1 MYGIKKNNGYVFL
14 FTSLE
19 DIGTTTS
26 LIKSQL
32 IYLTLLTILLSIV
45 IAMFLSR
52 RIAKPISDMTKKA
65 TKLAD
70 GNYNLVF
77 KNTGINELDE
87 LANSLNYLEQEVS
100 KTDTYRR
107 DLMANVS
114 HDLKTPLT
122 MIKAY
127 AEMIKDITID
137 DKEKTIKNLDVII
150 EETERLNILVNDIL
164 ELSKLQNN
172 HDNLDIEEFDIVL
185 LIKDI
190 LRRYEIIKET
200 ENYNLILESP
210 ESIIVKADK
219 KRISQVIYNLI
230 NNAVNYTGDDLKVIV
245 RLTEESKDCLVEII
259 DTGKGIDE
267 EDLQNIW
274 NRYYKQEKN
283 HKRNVIGTGLGLSIV
298 KNILE
303 QHHFDYGVKSIK
315 NHGTTFYF
323 KIKNSSWEKYHN
335 SDRFVDIDG
344 SEEGVFTLLYENQDF
359 FLGYIADKKK
369 KGNYMQPFL
378 YDKMKDKTYLLRWCD
393 YYEHL
398 KELDYFE
405 GYEARG
411 IFEDY
416 FIAHV
421 SFSTLDQYNIFERVK
436 DGALKITNPELERVI
451 QNLNTDSNPV
461 LILTKFKHL

>member
-1 MYGIKKNNGYVFL
+1 MNELVEQVKNIDNSSILSSIDDISLDNNICLEYIDNWGNKYYFNNKTTSCLLGKNKNIDKELVKIKQSQEEIYFEKILNPLNNSTSLLYGIKKNNGYVFL

-172 HDNLDIEEFDIVL
+172 QDNLDIEEFDIVS

-230 NNAVNYTGDDLKVIV
+230 NNAVNYTGDDLRVIV

-267 EDLQNIW
+267 EDFQNIW

-283 HKRNVIGTGLGLSIV
+283 HKRNIVGTGLGLSIV

-323 KIKNSSWEKYHN
+323 KIKK
-335 SDRFVDIDG
+335 
-344 SEEGVFTLLYENQDF
+344 
-359 FLGYIADKKK
+359 
-369 KGNYMQPFL
+369 
-378 YDKMKDKTYLLRWCD
+378 
-393 YYEHL
+393 
-398 KELDYFE
+398 
-405 GYEARG
+405 
-411 IFEDY
+411 
-416 FIAHV
+416 
-421 SFSTLDQYNIFERVK
+421 
-436 DGALKITNPELERVI
+436 
-451 QNLNTDSNPV
+451 
-461 LILTKFKHL
+461 

>member
-1 MYGIKKNNGYVFL
+1 MNELVEQVKNIDNSSILSSIDDISLDNNICLEYIDNWGNKYYFNNKTTSCLLGKNKNIDKELVKIKQSQEEIYFEKILNPLNNSTSLLYGIKKNNGYVFL

-172 HDNLDIEEFDIVL
+172 QDNLDIEEFDIVS

-230 NNAVNYTGDDLKVIV
+230 NNAVNYTGDDLRVIV

-283 HKRNVIGTGLGLSIV
+283 HKRNIIGTGLGLSIV

-323 KIKNSSWEKYHN
+323 KIKK
-335 SDRFVDIDG
+335 
-344 SEEGVFTLLYENQDF
+344 
-359 FLGYIADKKK
+359 
-369 KGNYMQPFL
+369 
-378 YDKMKDKTYLLRWCD
+378 
-393 YYEHL
+393 
-398 KELDYFE
+398 
-405 GYEARG
+405 
-411 IFEDY
+411 
-416 FIAHV
+416 
-421 SFSTLDQYNIFERVK
+421 
-436 DGALKITNPELERVI
+436 
-451 QNLNTDSNPV
+451 
-461 LILTKFKHL
+461 

>member
-1 MYGIKKNNGYVFL
+1 MNELVEQVKNIDNSSILSSIDDISLDNNICLEYIDNWGNKYYFNNKTTSCLLGKNKNIDKELVKIKQSQEEIYFEKILNPLNNSTSLLYGIKKNNGYVFL

-172 HDNLDIEEFDIVL
+172 QDNLDIEEFDIVS

-230 NNAVNYTGDDLKVIV
+230 NNAVNYTGDDLRVIV

-283 HKRNVIGTGLGLSIV
+283 HKRNIVGTGLGLSIV

-323 KIKNSSWEKYHN
+323 KIKK
-335 SDRFVDIDG
+335 
-344 SEEGVFTLLYENQDF
+344 
-359 FLGYIADKKK
+359 
-369 KGNYMQPFL
+369 
-378 YDKMKDKTYLLRWCD
+378 
-393 YYEHL
+393 
-398 KELDYFE
+398 
-405 GYEARG
+405 
-411 IFEDY
+411 
-416 FIAHV
+416 
-421 SFSTLDQYNIFERVK
+421 
-436 DGALKITNPELERVI
+436 
-451 QNLNTDSNPV
+451 
-461 LILTKFKHL
+461 

>member
-1 MYGIKKNNGYVFL
+1 MNELVEQVKSIDNSSILSSIDDISLDNNICLEYVDNWGNKYYFNNKTTSCLLGKNKNIDKELVKIKQSQEEIYFEKILNPLNNSTSLLYGIKKNNGYVFL

-26 LIKSQL
+26 LLKSQL

-77 KNTGINELDE
+77 ENTGINELDE

-127 AEMIKDITID
+127 AEMIKDITIN

-172 HDNLDIEEFDIVL
+172 QDNLDIEEFDIVL

-315 NHGTTFYF
+315 NYGTTFYF
-323 KIKNSSWEKYHN
+323 KIKK
-335 SDRFVDIDG
+335 
-344 SEEGVFTLLYENQDF
+344 
-359 FLGYIADKKK
+359 
-369 KGNYMQPFL
+369 
-378 YDKMKDKTYLLRWCD
+378 
-393 YYEHL
+393 
-398 KELDYFE
+398 
-405 GYEARG
+405 
-411 IFEDY
+411 
-416 FIAHV
+416 
-421 SFSTLDQYNIFERVK
+421 
-436 DGALKITNPELERVI
+436 
-451 QNLNTDSNPV
+451 
-461 LILTKFKHL
+461 

>member
-1 MYGIKKNNGYVFL
+1 MNELVEKVKNIDSTNILSSIDDISLDNNICLEYVDNWGNKYYFNNKTTSCLLGKNKNIDKELVKIKQSQEEISFEKILNPLNNSVSLLYGIKKGNGYVFL

-26 LIKSQL
+26 LIKNQL

-45 IAMFLSR
+45 IALFLSR
-52 RIAKPISDMTKKA
+52 RIAKPISNMTKMA
-65 TKLAD
+65 TKLAN

-77 KNTGINELDE
+77 ESTGINELDE

-137 DKEKTIKNLDVII
+137 DKEKTIKNLNVII

-172 HDNLDIEEFDIVL
+172 QDNLNIEEFDIVL

-230 NNAVNYTGDDLKVIV
+230 NNAVNYTGDDLKVVI

-259 DTGKGIDE
+259 DTGKGIAE
-267 EDLQNIW
+267 EDIQNIW

-303 QHHFDYGVKSIK
+303 QHHFKYGVNSVK
-315 NHGTTFYF
+315 NQGTTLYF
-323 KIKNSSWEKYHN
+323 KIKK
-335 SDRFVDIDG
+335 
-344 SEEGVFTLLYENQDF
+344 
-359 FLGYIADKKK
+359 
-369 KGNYMQPFL
+369 
-378 YDKMKDKTYLLRWCD
+378 
-393 YYEHL
+393 
-398 KELDYFE
+398 
-405 GYEARG
+405 
-411 IFEDY
+411 
-416 FIAHV
+416 
-421 SFSTLDQYNIFERVK
+421 
-436 DGALKITNPELERVI
+436 
-451 QNLNTDSNPV
+451 
-461 LILTKFKHL
+461 

>member
-1 MYGIKKNNGYVFL
+1 MNELVEQVKNIDNSSILSSIDDISLDNNICLEYVDNWGNKYYFNNKTTSCLLGKNKNIDKELVKIKQSQEEIYFEKILNPLNNSTSLLYGIKKNNGYVFL

-172 HDNLDIEEFDIVL
+172 QDNLDIEEFDIVL

-274 NRYYKQEKN
+274 TRYYKQEKN

-323 KIKNSSWEKYHN
+323 KIKK
-335 SDRFVDIDG
+335 
-344 SEEGVFTLLYENQDF
+344 
-359 FLGYIADKKK
+359 
-369 KGNYMQPFL
+369 
-378 YDKMKDKTYLLRWCD
+378 
-393 YYEHL
+393 
-398 KELDYFE
+398 
-405 GYEARG
+405 
-411 IFEDY
+411 
-416 FIAHV
+416 
-421 SFSTLDQYNIFERVK
+421 
-436 DGALKITNPELERVI
+436 
-451 QNLNTDSNPV
+451 
-461 LILTKFKHL
+461 

>member
-1 MYGIKKNNGYVFL
+1 MNELVEQVKNIDNSSILSSIDDISLDNNICLEYIDNWGNKYYFNNKTTSCLLGKNKNIDKELVKIKQSQEEIYFEKILNPLNNSTSLLYGIKKNNGYVFL

-172 HDNLDIEEFDIVL
+172 QDNLDIEEFDIVS

-267 EDLQNIW
+267 KDFQNIW

-283 HKRNVIGTGLGLSIV
+283 HKRNIVGTGLGLSIV

-323 KIKNSSWEKYHN
+323 KIKK
-335 SDRFVDIDG
+335 
-344 SEEGVFTLLYENQDF
+344 
-359 FLGYIADKKK
+359 
-369 KGNYMQPFL
+369 
-378 YDKMKDKTYLLRWCD
+378 
-393 YYEHL
+393 
-398 KELDYFE
+398 
-405 GYEARG
+405 
-411 IFEDY
+411 
-416 FIAHV
+416 
-421 SFSTLDQYNIFERVK
+421 
-436 DGALKITNPELERVI
+436 
-451 QNLNTDSNPV
+451 
-461 LILTKFKHL
+461 

>member
-1 MYGIKKNNGYVFL
+1 MNELVEQVKNIDNSSILSSIDDISLDNNICLEYIDNWGNKYYFNNKTTSCLLGKNKNIDKELVKIKQSQEEIYFEKILNPLNNSTSLLYGIKKNNGYVFL

-70 GNYNLVF
+70 GNYNLIF

-172 HDNLDIEEFDIVL
+172 QDNLDIEEFDIVS

-230 NNAVNYTGDDLKVIV
+230 NNAVNYTGDDLRVIV

-283 HKRNVIGTGLGLSIV
+283 HKRNIVGTGLGLSIV

-323 KIKNSSWEKYHN
+323 KIKK
-335 SDRFVDIDG
+335 
-344 SEEGVFTLLYENQDF
+344 
-359 FLGYIADKKK
+359 
-369 KGNYMQPFL
+369 
-378 YDKMKDKTYLLRWCD
+378 
-393 YYEHL
+393 
-398 KELDYFE
+398 
-405 GYEARG
+405 
-411 IFEDY
+411 
-416 FIAHV
+416 
-421 SFSTLDQYNIFERVK
+421 
-436 DGALKITNPELERVI
+436 
-451 QNLNTDSNPV
+451 
-461 LILTKFKHL
+461 

>member
-1 MYGIKKNNGYVFL
+1 MNELVEQVKSIDNSSILSSIDDISLDNNICLEYVDNWGNKYYFNNKTTSCLLGKNKNIDKELVKIKQSQEEIYFEKILNPLNNSTSLLYGIKKNNGYVFL

-77 KNTGINELDE
+77 ENTGINELDE

-172 HDNLDIEEFDIVL
+172 QDNLDIEEFDIVL

-323 KIKNSSWEKYHN
+323 KIKK
-335 SDRFVDIDG
+335 
-344 SEEGVFTLLYENQDF
+344 
-359 FLGYIADKKK
+359 
-369 KGNYMQPFL
+369 
-378 YDKMKDKTYLLRWCD
+378 
-393 YYEHL
+393 
-398 KELDYFE
+398 
-405 GYEARG
+405 
-411 IFEDY
+411 
-416 FIAHV
+416 
-421 SFSTLDQYNIFERVK
+421 
-436 DGALKITNPELERVI
+436 
-451 QNLNTDSNPV
+451 
-461 LILTKFKHL
+461 

>member
-1 MYGIKKNNGYVFL
+1 MNELVEQVKSIDNSSILSSIDDISLDNNICLEYVDNWGNKYYFNNKTTSCLLGKNKNIDKELVKIKQSQEEIYFEKILNPLNNSTSLLYGIKKNNGYVFL

-172 HDNLDIEEFDIVL
+172 QDNLDIEEFDIVL

-298 KNILE
+298 KKTL
-303 QHHFDYGVKSIK
+303 HFLNYDISIENVKNGVK
-315 NHGTTFYF
+315 
-323 KIKNSSWEKYHN
+323 
-335 SDRFVDIDG
+335 
-344 SEEGVFTLLYENQDF
+344 FTIY
-359 FLGYIADKKK
+359 
-369 KGNYMQPFL
+369 
-378 YDKMKDKTYLLRWCD
+378 
-393 YYEHL
+393 
-398 KELDYFE
+398 
-405 GYEARG
+405 
-411 IFEDY
+411 
-416 FIAHV
+416 
-421 SFSTLDQYNIFERVK
+421 
-436 DGALKITNPELERVI
+436 
-451 QNLNTDSNPV
+451 
-461 LILTKFKHL
+461 

>member
-1 MYGIKKNNGYVFL
+1 MNELVEQVKNIDNSSILSSIDDISLDNNICLEYVDNWGNKYYFNNKTTSCLLGKNKNIDKELVKIKQSQEEIYFEKILNPLNNSTSLLYGIKKNNGYVFL

-26 LIKSQL
+26 LIKNQL

-77 KNTGINELDE
+77 ESTGINELDE

-127 AEMIKDITID
+127 AEMIKDITIN

-172 HDNLDIEEFDIVL
+172 QDNLDIEEFDIVL

-230 NNAVNYTGDDLKVIV
+230 NNAVNYTGDDLKVTV
-245 RLTEESKDCLVEII
+245 RLTEENKDCLVEII
-259 DTGKGIDE
+259 DTGKGIEE

-298 KNILE
+298 KSILE

-323 KIKNSSWEKYHN
+323 KIKK
-335 SDRFVDIDG
+335 
-344 SEEGVFTLLYENQDF
+344 
-359 FLGYIADKKK
+359 
-369 KGNYMQPFL
+369 
-378 YDKMKDKTYLLRWCD
+378 
-393 YYEHL
+393 
-398 KELDYFE
+398 
-405 GYEARG
+405 
-411 IFEDY
+411 
-416 FIAHV
+416 
-421 SFSTLDQYNIFERVK
+421 
-436 DGALKITNPELERVI
+436 
-451 QNLNTDSNPV
+451 
-461 LILTKFKHL
+461 

>member
-1 MYGIKKNNGYVFL
+1 MSAIHNSLHFKTLEYLIVFSISILLLLWFVQIIFFRIYYEKYQISYMNELVEKVKNIDSTNILSSIDDISLDNNICLEYVDNWGNKYYFNNKTTSCLLGKNKNIDKELVKIKQSQEEISFEKILNPLNNSVSLLYGIKKGNGYVFL

-26 LIKSQL
+26 LIKNQL

-45 IAMFLSR
+45 IALFLSR
-52 RIAKPISDMTKKA
+52 RIAKPISNMTKMA
-65 TKLAD
+65 TKLAN

-77 KNTGINELDE
+77 ESTGINELDE

-137 DKEKTIKNLDVII
+137 DKEKTIKNLNVII

-172 HDNLDIEEFDIVL
+172 QDNLNIEEFDIVL

-230 NNAVNYTGDDLKVIV
+230 NNAVNYTGDDLKVVI

-259 DTGKGIDE
+259 DTGKGIAE
-267 EDLQNIW
+267 EDIQNIW

-303 QHHFDYGVKSIK
+303 QHHFKYGVNSVK
-315 NHGTTFYF
+315 NQGTTFYF
-323 KIKNSSWEKYHN
+323 KIKK
-335 SDRFVDIDG
+335 
-344 SEEGVFTLLYENQDF
+344 
-359 FLGYIADKKK
+359 
-369 KGNYMQPFL
+369 
-378 YDKMKDKTYLLRWCD
+378 
-393 YYEHL
+393 
-398 KELDYFE
+398 
-405 GYEARG
+405 
-411 IFEDY
+411 
-416 FIAHV
+416 
-421 SFSTLDQYNIFERVK
+421 
-436 DGALKITNPELERVI
+436 
-451 QNLNTDSNPV
+451 
-461 LILTKFKHL
+461 

>member
-1 MYGIKKNNGYVFL
+1 MNELVEQVKSIDNSSILSSIDDISLDNNICLEYVDNWGNKYYFNNKTTSCLLGKNKNIDKELVKIKQSQEEIYFEKILNPLNNSTSLLYGIKKNSGYVFL

-172 HDNLDIEEFDIVL
+172 QDNLDIEEFDIVL

-323 KIKNSSWEKYHN
+323 KIKK
-335 SDRFVDIDG
+335 
-344 SEEGVFTLLYENQDF
+344 
-359 FLGYIADKKK
+359 
-369 KGNYMQPFL
+369 
-378 YDKMKDKTYLLRWCD
+378 
-393 YYEHL
+393 
-398 KELDYFE
+398 
-405 GYEARG
+405 
-411 IFEDY
+411 
-416 FIAHV
+416 
-421 SFSTLDQYNIFERVK
+421 
-436 DGALKITNPELERVI
+436 
-451 QNLNTDSNPV
+451 
-461 LILTKFKHL
+461 

>member
-1 MYGIKKNNGYVFL
+1 MNELVEQVKNIDNSSILSSIDDISLDNNICLEYVDNWGNKYYFNNKTTSCLLGKNKNIDKELVKIKQSQEEIYFEKILNPLNNSTSLLYGIKKNNGYVFL

-26 LIKSQL
+26 LLKSQL

-77 KNTGINELDE
+77 ENTGINELDE

-127 AEMIKDITID
+127 AEMIKDITIN

-172 HDNLDIEEFDIVL
+172 QDNLDIEEFDIVL

-230 NNAVNYTGDDLKVIV
+230 NNAVNYTGDDLKVVV

-315 NHGTTFYF
+315 NYGTTFYF
-323 KIKNSSWEKYHN
+323 KIKK
-335 SDRFVDIDG
+335 
-344 SEEGVFTLLYENQDF
+344 
-359 FLGYIADKKK
+359 
-369 KGNYMQPFL
+369 
-378 YDKMKDKTYLLRWCD
+378 
-393 YYEHL
+393 
-398 KELDYFE
+398 
-405 GYEARG
+405 
-411 IFEDY
+411 
-416 FIAHV
+416 
-421 SFSTLDQYNIFERVK
+421 
-436 DGALKITNPELERVI
+436 
-451 QNLNTDSNPV
+451 
-461 LILTKFKHL
+461 

>member
-1 MYGIKKNNGYVFL
+1 MNELVEQVKNIDNSSILSSIDDISLDNNICLEYVDNWGNKYYFNNKTTSCLLGKNKNIDKELVKIKQSQEEIYFEKILNPLNNSTSLLYGIKKNNGYVFL

-172 HDNLDIEEFDIVL
+172 QDNLDIEEFDIVL

-230 NNAVNYTGDDLKVIV
+230 NNAVNYTGDDLKVIA

-323 KIKNSSWEKYHN
+323 KIKK
-335 SDRFVDIDG
+335 
-344 SEEGVFTLLYENQDF
+344 
-359 FLGYIADKKK
+359 
-369 KGNYMQPFL
+369 
-378 YDKMKDKTYLLRWCD
+378 
-393 YYEHL
+393 
-398 KELDYFE
+398 
-405 GYEARG
+405 
-411 IFEDY
+411 
-416 FIAHV
+416 
-421 SFSTLDQYNIFERVK
+421 
-436 DGALKITNPELERVI
+436 
-451 QNLNTDSNPV
+451 
-461 LILTKFKHL
+461 

>member
-1 MYGIKKNNGYVFL
+1 MNELVEQVKNIDNSSILSSIDDISLDKNICLEYVDNWGNKYYFNNKTTSCLLGKNKNIDKELVKIKQSQEEIYFEKILNPLNNSTSLLYGIKKNNGYVFL

-172 HDNLDIEEFDIVL
+172 QDNLDIEEFDIVL

-323 KIKNSSWEKYHN
+323 KIKK
-335 SDRFVDIDG
+335 
-344 SEEGVFTLLYENQDF
+344 
-359 FLGYIADKKK
+359 
-369 KGNYMQPFL
+369 
-378 YDKMKDKTYLLRWCD
+378 
-393 YYEHL
+393 
-398 KELDYFE
+398 
-405 GYEARG
+405 
-411 IFEDY
+411 
-416 FIAHV
+416 
-421 SFSTLDQYNIFERVK
+421 
-436 DGALKITNPELERVI
+436 
-451 QNLNTDSNPV
+451 
-461 LILTKFKHL
+461 

>member
-1 MYGIKKNNGYVFL
+1 MNELVEQVKNIDNSSILSSIDDISLDNNICLEYVDNWGNKYYFNNKTTSCLLGKNKNIDKELVKIKQSQEEIYFEKILNPLNNSTSLLYGIKKNNGYVFL

-26 LIKSQL
+26 LIKNQL

-77 KNTGINELDE
+77 ESTGINELDE

-127 AEMIKDITID
+127 AEMIKDITIN

-172 HDNLDIEEFDIVL
+172 QDNLDIEEFDIVL

-230 NNAVNYTGDDLKVIV
+230 NNAVNYTGDDLKVTV
-245 RLTEESKDCLVEII
+245 RLTEENKDCLVEII
-259 DTGKGIDE
+259 DTGKGIEE

-323 KIKNSSWEKYHN
+323 KIKK
-335 SDRFVDIDG
+335 
-344 SEEGVFTLLYENQDF
+344 
-359 FLGYIADKKK
+359 
-369 KGNYMQPFL
+369 
-378 YDKMKDKTYLLRWCD
+378 
-393 YYEHL
+393 
-398 KELDYFE
+398 
-405 GYEARG
+405 
-411 IFEDY
+411 
-416 FIAHV
+416 
-421 SFSTLDQYNIFERVK
+421 
-436 DGALKITNPELERVI
+436 
-451 QNLNTDSNPV
+451 
-461 LILTKFKHL
+461 

>member
-1 MYGIKKNNGYVFL
+1 MNELVEQVKNIDNSSILSSIDDISLDNNICLEYVDNWGNKYYFNNKTTSCLLGKNKNIDKELVKIKQSQEEIYFEKILNPLNNSTSLLYGIKKNNGYVFL

-77 KNTGINELDE
+77 KSTGINELDE

-172 HDNLDIEEFDIVL
+172 QDNLDIEEFDIVL

-323 KIKNSSWEKYHN
+323 KIKK
-335 SDRFVDIDG
+335 
-344 SEEGVFTLLYENQDF
+344 
-359 FLGYIADKKK
+359 
-369 KGNYMQPFL
+369 
-378 YDKMKDKTYLLRWCD
+378 
-393 YYEHL
+393 
-398 KELDYFE
+398 
-405 GYEARG
+405 
-411 IFEDY
+411 
-416 FIAHV
+416 
-421 SFSTLDQYNIFERVK
+421 
-436 DGALKITNPELERVI
+436 
-451 QNLNTDSNPV
+451 
-461 LILTKFKHL
+461 

>member
-1 MYGIKKNNGYVFL
+1 MNELVEQVKNIDNSSILSSIDDISLDNNICLEYIDNWGNKYYFNNKTTSCLLGKNKNIDKELVKIKQSQEEIYFEKILNPLNNSTSLLYGIKKNNGYVFL

-26 LIKSQL
+26 LIQSQL

-172 HDNLDIEEFDIVL
+172 QDNLDIEEFDIVS

-267 EDLQNIW
+267 EDFQNIW

-283 HKRNVIGTGLGLSIV
+283 HKRNIVGTGLGLSIV

-303 QHHFDYGVKSIK
+303 QHQFDYGVKSIK

-323 KIKNSSWEKYHN
+323 KIKK
-335 SDRFVDIDG
+335 
-344 SEEGVFTLLYENQDF
+344 
-359 FLGYIADKKK
+359 
-369 KGNYMQPFL
+369 
-378 YDKMKDKTYLLRWCD
+378 
-393 YYEHL
+393 
-398 KELDYFE
+398 
-405 GYEARG
+405 
-411 IFEDY
+411 
-416 FIAHV
+416 
-421 SFSTLDQYNIFERVK
+421 
-436 DGALKITNPELERVI
+436 
-451 QNLNTDSNPV
+451 
-461 LILTKFKHL
+461 

>member
-1 MYGIKKNNGYVFL
+1 MNELVEQVKNIDNSSILSSIDDISLDNNICLEYVDNWGNKYYFNNKTTSCLLGKNKNIDKELVKIKQSQEEIYFEKILNPLNNSTSLLYGIKKNNGYVFL

-127 AEMIKDITID
+127 TEMIKDITID

-172 HDNLDIEEFDIVL
+172 QDNLDIEEFDIVL

-323 KIKNSSWEKYHN
+323 KIKK
-335 SDRFVDIDG
+335 
-344 SEEGVFTLLYENQDF
+344 
-359 FLGYIADKKK
+359 
-369 KGNYMQPFL
+369 
-378 YDKMKDKTYLLRWCD
+378 
-393 YYEHL
+393 
-398 KELDYFE
+398 
-405 GYEARG
+405 
-411 IFEDY
+411 
-416 FIAHV
+416 
-421 SFSTLDQYNIFERVK
+421 
-436 DGALKITNPELERVI
+436 
-451 QNLNTDSNPV
+451 
-461 LILTKFKHL
+461 

>member
-1 MYGIKKNNGYVFL
+1 MNELVEKVKNIDSTSILSSIDDLSLDNNICLEYVDNWGNKYYFNNKTTSCLLGKNKNIDKELVKIKQSQEEIYFEKILNPLNNSTSLLYGIKKNNGYVFL

-26 LIKSQL
+26 LIKNQL
-32 IYLTLLTILLSIV
+32 IYLTLLTIVLSII
-45 IAMFLSR
+45 IALFLSK
-52 RIAKPISDMTKKA
+52 RIAKPISNMTKMA

-77 KNTGINELDE
+77 ESTGINELDE

-127 AEMIKDITID
+127 AEMIKDITIN
-137 DKEKTIKNLDVII
+137 DKEKTVKNLDVII

-172 HDNLDIEEFDIVL
+172 QETLFIEEFDVVE

-200 ENYNLILESP
+200 ENYNIILESP
-210 ESIIVKADK
+210 EKIIVKADK

-230 NNAVNYTGDDLKVIV
+230 NNAVNYTGDDLKVTIRV
-245 RLTEESKDCLVEII
+245 TEEVKDCLVEII
-259 DTGKGIDE
+259 DTGKGISP

-303 QHHFDYGVKSIK
+303 QHGFEYGVNSIK
-315 NHGTTFYF
+315 NKGTTFYF
-323 KIKNSSWEKYHN
+323 KIKK
-335 SDRFVDIDG
+335 
-344 SEEGVFTLLYENQDF
+344 
-359 FLGYIADKKK
+359 
-369 KGNYMQPFL
+369 
-378 YDKMKDKTYLLRWCD
+378 
-393 YYEHL
+393 
-398 KELDYFE
+398 
-405 GYEARG
+405 
-411 IFEDY
+411 
-416 FIAHV
+416 
-421 SFSTLDQYNIFERVK
+421 
-436 DGALKITNPELERVI
+436 
-451 QNLNTDSNPV
+451 
-461 LILTKFKHL
+461 

>member
-1 MYGIKKNNGYVFL
+1 MSAIHNSLHFKTLEYLIVFSISILLLLWFVQIIFFRIYYEKYQISYMNELVEKVKNIDSTNILSSIDDISLDNNICLEYVDNWGNKYYFNNKTTSCLLGKNKNIDKELVKIKQSQEEISFEKILNPLNNSVSLLYGIKKGNGYVFL

-26 LIKSQL
+26 LIKNQL

-45 IAMFLSR
+45 IALFLSR
-52 RIAKPISDMTKKA
+52 RIAKPISNMTKMA
-65 TKLAD
+65 TKLAN

-77 KNTGINELDE
+77 ESTGINELDE

-137 DKEKTIKNLDVII
+137 DKEKTIKNLNVII

-172 HDNLDIEEFDIVL
+172 QDNLNIEEFDIVL

-200 ENYNLILESP
+200 ENYSLILESP

-230 NNAVNYTGDDLKVIV
+230 NNAVNYTGDDLKVVI

-259 DTGKGIDE
+259 DTGKGIAE
-267 EDLQNIW
+267 EDIQNIW

-303 QHHFDYGVKSIK
+303 QHHFNYGVNSVK
-315 NHGTTFYF
+315 NQGTTFYF
-323 KIKNSSWEKYHN
+323 KIKK
-335 SDRFVDIDG
+335 
-344 SEEGVFTLLYENQDF
+344 
-359 FLGYIADKKK
+359 
-369 KGNYMQPFL
+369 
-378 YDKMKDKTYLLRWCD
+378 
-393 YYEHL
+393 
-398 KELDYFE
+398 
-405 GYEARG
+405 
-411 IFEDY
+411 
-416 FIAHV
+416 
-421 SFSTLDQYNIFERVK
+421 
-436 DGALKITNPELERVI
+436 
-451 QNLNTDSNPV
+451 
-461 LILTKFKHL
+461 